1 MDIHV
6 VKSGDTLYSIA
17 LQHGV
22 PMSQLILDNQL
33 PEPDRLVVGQAIVI
47 QYPEQTYTVQTGDTL
62 WSIAQKNDLTFRELC
77 ALNTNYCAPVAAR

>member
-47 QYPEQTYTVQTGDTL
+47 QYPEQTYTV
-62 WSIAQKNDLTFRELC
+62 
-77 ALNTNYCAPVAAR
+77 

>member
-33 PEPDRLVVGQAIVI
+33 PEPDRLSCVAFTDKG
-47 QYPEQTYTVQTGDTL
+47 
-62 WSIAQKNDLTFRELC
+62 LC
-77 ALNTNYCAPVAAR
+77 TAFHSNRDRHENVLLCINQCLLYSRGGKKSSPR